1 MIEIQIGIL
10 RPELRLAVPA
20 SESSLPVVRQA
31 LRSLGETVAADLEAL
46 EDAELAVT
54 EAMANAVEH
63 AYERD
68 DGRVNVT
75 LDPGESTLTVVVSDD
90 GQGMPEDPAR
100 REGRGYGLSMIEA
113 IAERMEVRGTDGTDV
128 EMTFAMGRRSDLET
142 VDGAAPGIEPTER
155 LLRRLVAVVAA
166 QADLAS
172 DRVVEALL
180 VAELVARNTL
190 RYLTGDTASVS
201 ILPAEGGFE
210 LRVGP
215 LEDGGAQAAVNDSDV
230 PVVGRVIERLA
241 DGTST
246 ERDGDG
252 AELLMLRF
260 QPDR

>member
-63 AYERD
+63 AYERH

-128 EMTFAMGRRSDLET
+128 EMTFAIGRGELET
-142 VDGAAPGIEPTER
+142 VDGAAPGVEPAER

-201 ILPAEGGFE
+201 ILPSEGGFE